1 MYKENAN
8 YTEEDLKQLE
18 IDIDEEAL
26 YLITWNA
33 RSKEIMSTLNMN
45 QQ

>member
-1 MYKENAN
+1 MYQENAN

-26 YLITWNA
+26 YLINWNA

>member
-26 YLITWNA
+26 YLIT
-33 RSKEIMSTLNMN
+33 
-45 QQ
+45 